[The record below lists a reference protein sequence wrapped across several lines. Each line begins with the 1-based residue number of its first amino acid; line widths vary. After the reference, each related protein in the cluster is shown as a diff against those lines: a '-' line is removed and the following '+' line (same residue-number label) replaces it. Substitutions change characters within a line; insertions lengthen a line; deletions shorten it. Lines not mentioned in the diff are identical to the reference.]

1 MQGRSKAEVH
11 MAGMARRSVRERE
24 RACVRERSGRGGG
37 GTRCMAGM
45 ASLESCG
52 LISLVELESRELTLA
67 KV

>member
-37 GTRCMAGM
+37 GTRCMA
-45 ASLESCG
+45 SLESCG